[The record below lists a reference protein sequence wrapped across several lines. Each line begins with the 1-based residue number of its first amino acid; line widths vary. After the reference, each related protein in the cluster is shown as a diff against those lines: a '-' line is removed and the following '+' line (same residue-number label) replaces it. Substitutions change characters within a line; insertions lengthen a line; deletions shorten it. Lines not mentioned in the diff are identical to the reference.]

1 MLKSKR
7 KLRTREQAEKWLKAT
22 EAKMT
27 VLEVD
32 EVVKVPAR
40 YGGDEWALRCGFT
53 LYFVPRKLEDD
64 LRYVECGK
72 TYRIWYYGKSRRAV
86 EKLERYEFGQEA

>member
-1 MLKSKR
+1 MLKPKR
-7 KLRTREQAEKWLKAT
+7 KLRTREQVERWLKAT

-32 EVVKVPAR
+32 EVMKVP
-40 YGGDEWALRCGFT
+40 GKTGDEWALRCWQH
-53 LYFVPRKLEDD
+53 LYFVPRKLEDE

-72 TYRIWYYGKSRRAV
+72 TYRIWYYGKSRRV
-86 EKLERYEFGQEA
+86 IEKLERYEFGQEA